1 VVNWRKF
8 WRRWGIALS
17 LREPP
22 ILPTYAWSYF
32 DHMAAVYVTLNTADP
47 RADEVI
53 RKATEK
59 PDNLTWGDIFLLEDV
74 IFTLQPPEV
83 VNRNAWII
91 RERFREIAGSTV
103 YEKYIASSIPTDTDT
118 PEKMSL
124 LKADLTRILDVLHWH
139 YSLIPMRERMRKSL
153 TKYCVLYV
161 TAYTALAGVLLHAF
175 HLYGNDFAAV
185 LTCVVYWGI
194 IGGFVSSQRRMERL
208 PSDGDPLIGV
218 FGLDS
223 ADYYLWLSPML
234 GGIFAVILMLMFV
247 AGILKGTVFP
257 DFIIPARK
265 EGLSY
270 FEFAWRT
277 LPRASDDYAKLFVW
291 AFLAGFAERLVPDSL
306 DRLSSKLNASDKPS
320 GPKSPAVSPKTP
332 GSDPKAAVINFN
344 GPQPQAGADVAASE
358 RGISPATL
366 TNVLHTGE
374 VPPPENLQSETEKQ
388 KC

>member
-32 DHMAAVYVTLNTADP
+32 DHLAAVYVTLNTADS

-83 VNRNAWII
+83 VNRNAWIL

-103 YEKYIASSIPTDTDT
+103 YDKYIASNVPTETDT

-153 TKYCVLYV
+153 TKYCIVYV
-161 TAYTALAGVLLHAF
+161 VAYTLLAGILLHGF

-194 IGGFVSSQRRMERL
+194 IGGFVSSQRRMERI
-208 PSDGDPLIGV
+208 PSDGDPLLGV

-257 DFIIPARK
+257 DFFVPARK

-270 FEFAWRT
+270 FEFAWHT
-277 LPRASDDYAKLFVW
+277 LPRAGDDYAKLFVW

-306 DRLSSKLNASDKPS
+306 DRLTSKLNADDKPS
-320 GPKSPAVSPKTP
+320 APKTP
-332 GSDPKAAVINFN
+332 PVGPKAPAADLKKQLTN
-344 GPQPQAGADVAASE
+344 PDQPQTQVGADVAAAE
-358 RGISPATL
+358 QAISPATL
-366 TNVLHTGE
+366 TNVMHTGE
-374 VPPPENLQSETEKQ
+374 GIAPENLEPQTEK
-388 KC
+388 